1 MKIYDNTSTIDN
13 STNKNKDD
21 NLYVGDGFTFSAA
34 GLKLTGKEH
43 IGITTQATYAKVQI
57 TNDNASAAYFYP
69 DSNDYQI
76 VSENDRLYRREAQ
89 FKATIHLGE
98 GMKVSVNKYGGVLSD
113 GGKTLTFESVTN
125 IPYFEIAPDGD
136 HYLPK
141 SYKDA

>member
-98 GMKVSVNKYGGVLSD
+98 GMKVSVNNYGGVLSD